1 MPTLPITLRP
11 STTRWLGTLAICAVF
26 VVIGYLYRPTNA
38 LIGWLMMLF
47 FGLGVLASLVNL
59 YPGSTYLRLTS
70 EGFTTAT
77 LARREF
83 YPWTEIAQFT
93 PIKIG
98 LNTMV
103 GLSYVNPAAAPP
115 VRRTRLRLNG
125 VEQVLPDTYGLSA
138 EALADLLN
146 RVRVE
151 HSPSAA
157 PQAN

>member
-11 STTRWLGTLAICAVF
+11 SPARWLGTLAICAVF
-26 VVIGYLYRPTNA
+26 VVIGYLYRPANPI
-38 LIGWLMMLF
+38 IGWLVMIF
-47 FGLGVLASLVNL
+47 FGLGVLVSLINL
-59 YPGSTYLRLTS
+59 YPGSIYLRLTS

-83 YPWTEIAQFT
+83 YPWSEVARFT

-98 LNTMV
+98 VNTMV
-103 GLSYVNPAAAPP
+103 GFSYVNSAAAPP
-115 VRRTRLRLNG
+115 VRRPRLRLNG

-146 RVRVE
+146 QVRQ
-151 HSPSAA
+151 HSAPAA
-157 PQAN
+157 PHAD